1 MHQVEDHLSEFQEV
15 EQERDYY
22 QEKCETLEERV
33 KELEKELNRF
43 KDVYLRNN

>member
-1 MHQVEDHLSEFQEV
+1 MHQVENHLSEFHEV

-22 QEKCETLEERV
+22 QKKCETLEERV